1 MYDKNTN
8 MTKGAKITSETCKSK
23 DLWITDSVLLQNINK
38 VVLAFTTKEI
48 GFNKNR
54 S

>member
-8 MTKGAKITSETCKSK
+8 MKKGTRITTDTCKSK
-23 DLWITDSVLLQNINK
+23 DLWITDSVLLQNVNK

-48 GFNKNR
+48 GKNQNI
-54 S
+54 